1 MAFSLPLPGPW
12 TSQGWKAKIRDKERT
27 EPPHVTIL
35 RGTRAWRF
43 SLRSSEFLDGIP
55 DPKHVPQDLV
65 DVVRQALPELISEW
79 DKMYPENPV
88 SSTGGDDD

>member
-1 MAFSLPLPGPW
+1 MAFSLPLQAPW
-12 TSQGWKAKIRDKERT
+12 AAQGWKAKIRDKERT

-43 SLRSSEFLDGIP
+43 GLRSREFLDEIP
-55 DPKHVPQDLV
+55 EPKDVPEDLV
-65 DVVRQALPELISEW
+65 DVVRHALPQLVLEW

-88 SSTGGDDD
+88 SSAGGDDE